1 MRNIQLTEKV
11 IQTLREMVCG
21 VEINNDIQSS
31 EYEIEKLKYKMSDIE
46 YSELLKQLDKEKLQE
61 IIQSRSV
68 YDTTEALIERI
79 KSTCN
84 VEITDERVL
93 NKLSNMQSEIDM
105 RQRNIDKMYETL
117 KDLTTYSE
125 KIQEEIE
132 PSSKEPE
139 ELFGIKFT
147 DKGKEKEHV
156 R

>member
-61 IIQSRSV
+61 VIQSRSV

-105 RQRNIDKMYETL
+105 RQSNIDKMYENL
-117 KDLTTYSE
+117 KDLTTYSD
-125 KIQEEIE
+125 KVQEELE
-132 PSSKEPE
+132 QDSTENEKEPA
-139 ELFGIKFT
+139 ELYGIVFT
-147 DKGKEKEHV
+147 DKKLI
-156 R
+156 